1 MSWNATFVTSR
12 ARKMKKALDKG
23 GNICTIFIYLSKAF
37 DTINHGLLLAK
48 LNSYAFSENAVK
60 LMCSYL
66 KNLRQV
72 VQINKMSF
80 HIRKLKLVFHKALLM
95 FHFCLTYL

>member
-48 LNSYAFSENAVK
+48 LNSYAF
-60 LMCSYL
+60 
-66 KNLRQV
+66 
-72 VQINKMSF
+72 
-80 HIRKLKLVFHKALLM
+80 
-95 FHFCLTYL
+95 